1 MDSER
6 WPEARFPARFHPD
19 LTAISER
26 SSEEYTLRE
35 AYEARSESSNE
46 PGYWSTESGVRDQRS
61 PPRHEADAK
70 VRTQRAKQ
78 NVADKA
84 FGDNDDEPNWLHH
97 PMTTLPYGPQ
107 FNVEAYSDERKLL
120 SSSSEF
126 PSKLPNARKR
136 AFDSEAEGELD
147 WASRARRGVAPVHQP
162 DPPNTCSRCAL
173 STFLIALS
181 VVCVVAV
188 LVDIK
193 RRAEEASDQST
204 TIGRVDAPAT
214 AAFTERSTQ
223 KREVAYVNSMT
234 TSKPSTRKLR
244 RRYFAPSSAVPLEG
258 RNVRERRASVAASS
272 DTDAVNLMRAMKRG
286 RVEVTL
292 TAALAPELRYTNYS
306 WLSVTTTSSASASKS
321 RPRALLAPI
330 QTPTRHK
337 CGVAFYTY
345 CSETRHGIYYRH
357 GTRSCV
363 RTRTDHV
370 QVCNRSPNRFATLQ
384 ACKNSCM
391 HNELPAEPCFEKALF
406 SWCSSDANLFTAAA
420 DITCAIQRR
429 QDVSATW
436 WLFNGKHCRPWHFP
450 GGLCPDFAE
459 TDVFASQHECMRRC
473 FSLRHAPVRTH
484 AGRRRRVP
492 CRPPKAGTVCKVDVL
507 KFPYFADI
515 TTGSGRVRC
524 LKASSSYLLGHRCL
538 IGSNHFPT
546 ETACKRTCVNSAP
559 GHRPKYILD

>member
-19 LTAISER
+19 LTAISEWP
-26 SSEEYTLRE
+26 SEEYTLRE

-46 PGYWSTESGVRDQRS
+46 PGYWSTESGTRNQWS
-61 PPRHEADAK
+61 PPAHETVAK
-70 VRTQRAKQ
+70 VRTQKAKQ
-78 NVADKA
+78 NVADNA

-97 PMTTLPYGPQ
+97 PTTTLPYGPQ
-107 FNVEAYSDERKLL
+107 FIAEAYSDERELL

-126 PSKLPNARKR
+126 SSKLPNARQR
-136 AFDSEAEGELD
+136 AFDSKAEGQLE

-173 STFLIALS
+173 STFLITLS
-181 VVCVVAV
+181 VLCVVAV

-214 AAFTERSTQ
+214 AAYTERSSQ
-223 KREVAYVNSMT
+223 KSEVAYVNSTT
-234 TSKPSTRKLR
+234 TSKPSARKLK
-244 RRYFAPSSAVPLEG
+244 RRYFAPSSVVPLEG
-258 RNVRERRASVAASS
+258 RNVREHRASVAASS

-292 TAALAPELRYTNYS
+292 TAGFAPELRYTNYS
-306 WLSVTTTSSASASKS
+306 WLS
-321 RPRALLAPI
+321 
-330 QTPTRHK
+330 TRHR

-345 CSETRHGIYYRH
+345 CSENRHDVYYRH

-363 RTRTDHV
+363 PTRTDHV

-406 SWCSSDANLFTAAA
+406 SWCSSCANLFTAAA
-420 DITCAIQRR
+420 DIACAIQRR

-436 WLFNGKHCRPWHFP
+436 WLFTGKHCRPWHFP
-450 GGLCPDFAE
+450 GGLCPDYAE

-473 FSLRHAPVRTH
+473 FPPRHAPVRTH

-538 IGSNHFPT
+538 IGSNHFST

-559 GHRPKYILD
+559 GHRPKYILA